1 MAITININTIT
12 VTTITTNIT
21 IITVLIIIIV
31 HSLAGE
37 RMHGLPNV
45 SQEEL
50 KEEQHDVR
58 EHHDDDEIFDSF
70 PSD

>member
-1 MAITININTIT
+1 MAI
-12 VTTITTNIT
+12 NIT
-21 IITVLIIIIV
+21 IITVVIIIIV

-58 EHHDDDEIFDSF
+58 EHYHHVDGDADD
-70 PSD
+70 

>member
-1 MAITININTIT
+1 MAIT
-12 VTTITTNIT
+12 IT